1 MKAQW
6 NSKLTT
12 LIRCFYFVEVTILA
26 PVASSTDHFGPVVVR
41 KPRADLAKNERV
53 PPPRQALEMGGS
65 AIDPP
70 KKSAY
75 VSRLYVDEKAIQ
87 AFSPDG
93 SG

>member
-1 MKAQW
+1 MK
-6 NSKLTT
+6 KLDKTDK
-12 LIRCFYFVEVTILA
+12 LFHFGEVT
-26 PVASSTDHFGPVVVR
+26 STYGLFVPVR

-87 AFSPDG
+87 A
-93 SG
+93 